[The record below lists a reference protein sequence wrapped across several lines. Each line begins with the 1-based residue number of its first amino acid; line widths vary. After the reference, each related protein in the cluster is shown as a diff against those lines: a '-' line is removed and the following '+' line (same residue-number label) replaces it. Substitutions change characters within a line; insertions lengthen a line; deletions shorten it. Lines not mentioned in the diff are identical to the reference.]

1 MEQPSIKAIDKVSV
15 ARICSG
21 QVITDLATAV
31 KELVENSLDA
41 GAKHVEVKLKEFG
54 VDLIE
59 VSDNG
64 SGVSPS
70 NYEGLALKYHT
81 SKLATFSD
89 LTGVRSFGFRGEALS
104 SLCELAGSFSVTTR
118 TADESVGV
126 KLAYGRNGKMLGK
139 ETAPRQVGTTV
150 SISNMFEPLPV
161 RRGEFR
167 RNIKKQFNKLLR
179 GMQAYALI
187 SLGVRITVTNTKAK
201 GGKQT
206 HIGTQYNNKLDD
218 NVTNVFGAKFLKTL
232 SPVSI
237 CLPEE
242 GRQNEE
248 EEEEEEVEDKKQ
260 GQQGGGVTSS
270 GAQKA
275 KDDERK
281 IWGMVSKAGVG
292 VGRAD
297 NDRQFLYLNGRPVD
311 LPKFTR
317 AVSEVWRAYEMKQ
330 KPAFILDLRLP
341 PGTFDV
347 NVTPDKRE
355 IFMTGEAEVL
365 DCLKTALHKQWESSR
380 YTIPVNQG
388 QLVQA
393 RLTDGAAFTL
403 RDTTTATSPPPPEA
417 RGGASSVGVVSPGP
431 LEDHVAAEE
440 ASVGKGE
447 VEPVSGECSKNQG
460 TKDRVE
466 VVETRRESGGGATD
480 SRESEGMKRER
491 RTKSAE
497 DRKRR
502 TRDFGAPA
510 GAMQSLNPVRSEGGD
525 RQRSTSP
532 SNPKRHRGVFAESDD
547 GVGEGRASGKAAA
560 SVDGDK
566 AGSSVQATQGGNA
579 TPAKDH
585 GDADGG
591 SRQRSPE
598 GTQGPKE
605 PPPERDSSVRVGHA
619 PASAEGGKTPGA
631 RRQTS
636 SGAACQP
643 LAYDMR
649 SILGGCRRAS
659 RLTRK
664 RNARNASADS
674 FSAKLSGCGAKDRDS
689 QAAARAFSRVLHKE
703 HFTQMRVVGQ
713 FNLGFMICLLGSDLF
728 IMDQHACDEKYNF
741 EVLQQ
746 TTTIHQQPLVRPLPL
761 ETSASEEMTII
772 DNIALFERNGF
783 RFTIDDDQPTT
794 KKLKITAI
802 PFSKG
807 TQFGV
812 DDVHELASIVADNTN
827 PGEMVRLPKARAM
840 FASRACRS
848 SFMIGKALDKG
859 QMARVVAKMAT
870 IEQPWNCPHGRPTM
884 RHLADVSASLRT
896 AAGLEPLLTA

>member
-81 SKLATFSD
+81 SKLSTFSD
-89 LTGVRSFGFRGEALS
+89 LTGVKSFGFRGEALS

-118 TADESVGV
+118 ATGESVGV
-126 KLAYGRNGKMLGK
+126 KLSYGRNGKLLGK

-167 RNIKKQFNKLLR
+167 RNIKKQFNRLLR

-187 SLGVRITVTNTKAK
+187 SLGVRITVTNTKTK

-218 NVTNVFGAKFLKTL
+218 NVTNVFGAKFLRTL

-237 CLPEE
+237 PLPEE
-242 GRQNEE
+242 GAEKEVEE
-248 EEEEEEVEDKKQ
+248 EEEEEAKEAEKNTSD
-260 GQQGGGVTSS
+260 VTSLS
-270 GAQKA
+270 VQKA
-275 KDDERK
+275 KDSERK
-281 IWGMVSKAGVG
+281 IWGMVSKAGEG

-317 AVSEVWRAYEMKQ
+317 AISEVWRAYEMKQ

-355 IFMTGEAEVL
+355 IFMTGEAAVL
-365 DCLKTALHKQWESSR
+365 DTLKTALHKLWESSR

-393 RLTDGAAFTL
+393 RLTDGAFTL
-403 RDTTTATSPPPPEA
+403 RDTQARSPPA
-417 RGGASSVGVVSPGP
+417 RASAESTPRVGVVSPGEVGG
-431 LEDHVAAEE
+431 LVAADQDEVSSASGVAPKDQPSPEPSRNLGMETPHEGRSGVTKASEE
-440 ASVGKGE
+440 A
-447 VEPVSGECSKNQG
+447 
-460 TKDRVE
+460 
-466 VVETRRESGGGATD
+466 GAG
-480 SRESEGMKRER
+480 RRER
-491 RTKSAE
+491 RAKSAE
-497 DRKRR
+497 DRNR
-502 TRDFGAPA
+502 G
-510 GAMQSLNPVRSEGGD
+510 GGD
-525 RQRSTSP
+525 ADVRKVPEGSVDPPNSGTGSGGRSTSP
-532 SNPKRHRGVFAESDD
+532 SNPRGSLEE
-547 GVGEGRASGKAAA
+547 GEGVVAGSARGPEARRVNVGADKDRQANQALESSPAGVEQQDVARGGSHGEMRRTHSAKQVADGRGAENGGPTTGGGASASVKRAGGGAGGRAAA
-560 SVDGDK
+560 G
-566 AGSSVQATQGGNA
+566 
-579 TPAKDH
+579 
-585 GDADGG
+585 
-591 SRQRSPE
+591 
-598 GTQGPKE
+598 
-605 PPPERDSSVRVGHA
+605 
-619 PASAEGGKTPGA
+619 
-631 RRQTS
+631 
-636 SGAACQP
+636 GAACAP
-643 LAYDMR
+643 LAYDMK
-649 SILGGCRRAS
+649 SVLGGCRRAS
-659 RLTRK
+659 RLKRK
-664 RNARNASADS
+664 RDARNASAHS
-674 FSAKLSGCGAKDRDS
+674 FSAKLSGCGAKDQDS
-689 QAAARAFSRVLHKE
+689 KAAARVFSRVLDKE

-728 IMDQHACDEKYNF
+728 ILDQHACDEKYNF
-741 EVLQQ
+741 EVLQE

-772 DNIALFERNGF
+772 DNMALFERNGF

-812 DDVHELASIVADNTN
+812 DDVHELASIVADNSS

-848 SFMIGKALDKG
+848 SIMIGKALDRG

-884 RHLADVSASLRT
+884 RHLADVSASLRS
-896 AAGLEPLLTA
+896 AAGLEPLLEA